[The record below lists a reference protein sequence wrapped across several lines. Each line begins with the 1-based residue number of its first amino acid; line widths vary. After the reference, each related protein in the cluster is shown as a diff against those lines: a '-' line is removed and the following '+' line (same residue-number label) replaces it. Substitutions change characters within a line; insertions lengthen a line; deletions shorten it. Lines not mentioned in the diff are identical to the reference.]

1 MLGVPLLQLKR
12 QTEIRDENI
21 DKMTR
26 KMTFL
31 RTRTQEA
38 NLGSAANI
46 GLARDK
52 KKTRDKSD
60 LLKLVVQLGTGL
72 AFNL

>member
-1 MLGVPLLQLKR
+1 
-12 QTEIRDENI
+12 
-21 DKMTR
+21 
-26 KMTFL
+26 MTFL
-31 RTRTQEA
+31 HVRDQEA

-60 LLKLVVQLGTGL
+60 LLKLVEAAGIEPASKSTLQTVLHT
-72 AFNL
+72 